1 MKRTDILGLSA
12 FYHDSALCYISS
24 REVVA
29 AMEEER
35 FSRIK
40 HDNSFPEDTLNV
52 LKERFG
58 LNTHKL
64 KYVVFYEKPILKFE
78 RIISNL
84 IGIAPGGFPFAL
96 KSLPLTLSKKLF
108 ISSIIRRNIE
118 GDYKLLFIPH
128 HISHAVAGF
137 VPSPFD
143 SAAFMINDAVGEWDT
158 TTLGVINKKNIDI
171 KEGIDYPQSLGMFY
185 SAFTFF
191 AGFRVNSGEYKF
203 MGLAPYGKPVY
214 RDIIRD
220 NVIDIRDDGSYALNL
235 DYFSYLHGSRMCGR
249 KMENLLGMKI
259 RKTEERI
266 TPEYAD
272 LAASVQSV
280 LEEVLVKMA
289 RHLRKS
295 TGEKNLVLGGGIA
308 LNCVAN
314 SRIIAE
320 SGFENVFIQPASG
333 DSGGAMGAGL
343 YAAHYLENRDME
355 SVQNYSYLGT
365 RYSDQKIEDALCHL
379 NAVYERIEDPS
390 GRAAE
395 LIEKGNV
402 VGWYQGRMEY
412 GPRALGSRSILADPR
427 DSSMQKKLNLKIKF
441 RESFRPFAPSIMEEY
456 HNEYFEE
463 DFHTPYMLT
472 VSTLR
477 DKYRNTDRHIT
488 HDFEILSRGIASVPA
503 VVHADFSSRVQ
514 TVSEKQNPRFYRV
527 LEQFHKRTGIPMIIN
542 TSFNIRGQPIV
553 ESPEDAFKVFIKT
566 DMDALIIGSFIL
578 YKDKQTVNRRSIRID
593 NVIED

>member
-12 FYHDSALCYISS
+12 FYHDSALCYIRG
-24 REVVA
+24 REVTA

-40 HDNSFPEDTLNV
+40 HDNSFPENTLNA

-58 LNTHKL
+58 LDTHKL

-118 GDYKLLFIPH
+118 GDYKLLFVPH

-137 VPSPFD
+137 IPSHFD

-158 TTLGVINKKNIDI
+158 TTLGTIDKKSININ
-171 KEGIDYPQSLGMFY
+171 EGIDYPHSLGMFY
-185 SAFTFF
+185 SAFTYF

-203 MGLAPYGKPVY
+203 MGLAPYGRPLY
-214 RDIIRD
+214 RDIIKD
-220 NVIDIRDDGSYALNL
+220 NIIDIRDNGSYALNL
-235 DYFSYLHGSRMCGR
+235 DYFSYLHGSSMCGR
-249 KMENLLGMKI
+249 KMENLLGLKI
-259 RKTEERI
+259 RKPNETI
-266 TPEYAD
+266 TAQYAD

-280 LEEVLVKMA
+280 LEEVLIKMA
-289 RHLRKS
+289 RYLRQS

-314 SRIIAE
+314 SRIISE

-333 DSGGAMGAGL
+333 DSGGAMGGGL
-343 YAAHYLENRDME
+343 YAARYIENRDLDNI
-355 SVQNYSYLGT
+355 QNYSYLGT
-365 RYSDQKIEDALCHL
+365 SYTNREIENAIRQL
-379 NAVYERIEDPS
+379 NGVYESVKDPPVK
-390 GRAAE
+390 AAE
-395 LIEKGNV
+395 LIEKGNI
-402 VGWYQGRMEY
+402 VGWFNGRMEY
-412 GPRALGSRSILADPR
+412 GPRALGSRSILADPG
-427 DSSMQKKLNLKIKF
+427 DSTMQKKLNLKIKF
-441 RESFRPFAPSIMEEY
+441 RESFRPFAPSVMEEY

-463 DFHTPYMLT
+463 EFYTPYMLT

-477 DKYRNTDRHIT
+477 KKYRNTDRHIT
-488 HDFEILSRGIASVPA
+488 HDFEILSKGIAEVPA

-514 TVSEKQNPRFYRV
+514 TVSRKQNPSYYRI
-527 LEQFHKRTGIPMIIN
+527 LEAFRERTGVPMIIN

-553 ESPEDAFKVFIKT
+553 ESPGDAFRVFMKT
-566 DMDALIIGSFIL
+566 DMDVLIIGSYIL
-578 YKDKQTVNRRSIRID
+578 YKDKQTADRQSIRID

>member
-1 MKRTDILGLSA
+1 MKKTDILGLSA
-12 FYHDSALCYISS
+12 FYHDSALCYIQG
-24 REVVA
+24 REVTA

-40 HDNSFPEDTLNV
+40 HDNSFPENTLNV

-58 LNTHKL
+58 LDTHKL

-108 ISSIIRRNIE
+108 ISSIVRRNIK
-118 GDYKLLFIPH
+118 GDYKLLFVPH
-128 HISHAVAGF
+128 HVSHAVAGF
-137 VPSPFD
+137 IPSHFD

-158 TTLGVINKKNIDI
+158 TTLGTIDKKNINI
-171 KEGIDYPQSLGMFY
+171 NEGIDYPHSLGMFY
-185 SAFTFF
+185 SAFTYF

-203 MGLAPYGKPVY
+203 MGLAPYGRPLY
-214 RDIIRD
+214 RDIIKD
-220 NVIDIRDDGSYALNL
+220 NIIDIRDNGSYALNL
-235 DYFSYLHGSRMCGR
+235 DYFSYLHGSKMCGR
-249 KMENLLGMKI
+249 KMENILGLKI
-259 RKTEERI
+259 RKPNDPI
-266 TPEYAD
+266 TVQYAD

-280 LEEVLVKMA
+280 LEEVLIKMA
-289 RHLRKS
+289 RYLRES

-314 SRIIAE
+314 SRIISE

-343 YAAHYLENRDME
+343 YAARYIENRDMGN
-355 SVQNYSYLGT
+355 VQNYSYLGT
-365 RYSDQKIEDALCHL
+365 NYSDREIEDALRQL
-379 NAVYERIEDPS
+379 NGVYESIKDPS
-390 GRAAE
+390 VKAAE
-395 LIEKGNV
+395 LIERGNI
-402 VGWYQGRMEY
+402 VGWFNGRMEY

-441 RESFRPFAPSIMEEY
+441 RESFRPFAPSVMEEY

-463 DFHTPYMLT
+463 EFYTPYMLT

-477 DKYRNTDRHIT
+477 KEYRNTDKHIT
-488 HDFEILSRGIASVPA
+488 HDFEILSKGIAEVPA

-514 TVSEKQNPRFYRV
+514 TVNRQQNPSYYRI
-527 LEQFHKRTGIPMIIN
+527 LEAFRERTGVPMIIN

-553 ESPEDAFKVFIKT
+553 ESPEDAFRVFMKT
-566 DMDALIIGSFIL
+566 DMDVLIIGSYIL
-578 YKDKQTVNRRSIRID
+578 YKNKQTADRQSIRID